1 MFKKIYVPVDN
12 SEYSNQAIEMALAL
26 AKPWNATIIGSHV
39 YAAKMHDYR
48 FKQME
53 YTLPEEYQDEN
64 ELARQRKIHDSLI
77 TMGLQLISDSYLDV
91 VQRRCQEAGLAYAC
105 KTFDGKHYKVLVED
119 IAQSDY
125 DLVIMGALGIG
136 AVKDSLIGSVC
147 ERVTRRVQR
156 DVLVIKHLADP
167 AACGETIVVG
177 VDGSPQCFGG
187 LKTAIELSKAF
198 HKPIEVVSVYD
209 PFLHYVAFNGIVDV
223 LSEQASKVFRF
234 KEQEQLHEE
243 IIDTGLAKIYQSHL
257 EVAQEIAR
265 ADGVDVQLTLLPGK
279 AFEKLLQHVRKVK
292 PWMLILGRIGIH
304 SQPGEMDLG
313 SNTENLLRLAPCH
326 VLLSSATYVPPIDL
340 RAEES
345 INWSRE
351 AEERM
356 QRVPPL
362 VKGIARTAIL
372 RFAMERGHS
381 VVTSDVIE
389 QAMEAFMPGYTG
401 RMMGKVAK
409 VLAIEKVRDDRQLT
423 YICEVCGYTAKT
435 ENPARCPVCQATAEH
450 FQVIDRQVVEAIAA
464 AEGTMLEEAT
474 FDGRK
479 LKWSAEARRVLR
491 DVADAYLRRR
501 AKARIE
507 KVARMQKLAV
517 ITRELAVPLIEE
529 TVGSDRLDGSGARGG
544 DEAETRVTPVAPA
557 STRPQGQS
565 PVRSTEESKPPL
577 NWTNAEGQL
586 NEVAAGRVAVVPP
599 PAHSRQE

>member
-1 MFKKIYVPVDN
+1 
-12 SEYSNQAIEMALAL
+12 
-26 AKPWNATIIGSHV
+26 
-39 YAAKMHDYR
+39 
-48 FKQME
+48 
-53 YTLPEEYQDEN
+53 
-64 ELARQRKIHDSLI
+64 
-77 TMGLQLISDSYLDV
+77 
-91 VQRRCQEAGLAYAC
+91 
-105 KTFDGKHYKVLVED
+105 
-119 IAQSDY
+119 
-125 DLVIMGALGIG
+125 
-136 AVKDSLIGSVC
+136 
-147 ERVTRRVQR
+147 
-156 DVLVIKHLADP
+156 
-167 AACGETIVVG
+167 
-177 VDGSPQCFGG
+177 
-187 LKTAIELSKAF
+187 
-198 HKPIEVVSVYD
+198 
-209 PFLHYVAFNGIVDV
+209 
-223 LSEQASKVFRF
+223 VFRF

-257 EVAQEIAR
+257 EVAREIAR

-326 VLLSSATYVPPIDL
+326 VLLSSGTYVPPIDM

-351 AEERM
+351 AEERL

-409 VLAIEKVRDDRQLT
+409 VLAIEKVRDDQQLT

-435 ENPARCPVCQATAEH
+435 ENPAKCPVCEATAEH

-464 AEGTMLEEAT
+464 AEGTTLEEAT

-529 TVGSDRLDGSGARGG
+529 TVGSDRLASPGIQGS

-557 STRPQGQS
+557 STHSQVQS
-565 PVRSTEESKPPL
+565 PVRSAEESRPQL
-577 NWTNAEGQL
+577 NWTNAAGQL

-599 PAHSRQE
+599 PAHSRPE

>member
-1 MFKKIYVPVDN
+1 M
-12 SEYSNQAIEMALAL
+12 
-26 AKPWNATIIGSHV
+26 
-39 YAAKMHDYR
+39 
-48 FKQME
+48 
-53 YTLPEEYQDEN
+53 
-64 ELARQRKIHDSLI
+64 
-77 TMGLQLISDSYLDV
+77 
-91 VQRRCQEAGLAYAC
+91 
-105 KTFDGKHYKVLVED
+105 
-119 IAQSDY
+119 
-125 DLVIMGALGIG
+125 
-136 AVKDSLIGSVC
+136 
-147 ERVTRRVQR
+147 
-156 DVLVIKHLADP
+156 
-167 AACGETIVVG
+167 
-177 VDGSPQCFGG
+177 
-187 LKTAIELSKAF
+187 
-198 HKPIEVVSVYD
+198 
-209 PFLHYVAFNGIVDV
+209 
-223 LSEQASKVFRF
+223 
-234 KEQEQLHEE
+234 
-243 IIDTGLAKIYQSHL
+243 
-257 EVAQEIAR
+257 
-265 ADGVDVQLTLLPGK
+265 QLTLLPGK

-304 SQPGEMDLG
+304 SQSGEMDLG

-326 VLLSSATYVPPIDL
+326 VLLSSGTYVPPIDL

-356 QRVPPL
+356 QRVPAL

-423 YICEVCGYTAKT
+423 YICAVCGYTAKT
-435 ENPARCPVCQATAEH
+435 ENPAKCPVCQATAEH

-464 AEGTMLEEAT
+464 AEGTTLEEAT

-529 TVGSDRLDGSGARGG
+529 TVGSDRLASPGAQDG
-544 DEAETRVTPVAPA
+544 DEAETRVTAVAPA
-557 STRPQGQS
+557 STSPQVQS
-565 PVRSTEESKPPL
+565 PVRHTEESKPQL
-577 NWTNAEGQL
+577 NWTNVDGQL

>member
-26 AKPWNATIIGSHV
+26 AKPWNATIVGSHV

-77 TMGLQLISDSYLDV
+77 TMGLQLISESYLDV
-91 VQRRCQEAGLAYAC
+91 LQRRCQEVGLAYER

-167 AACGETIVVG
+167 VACGETIVVG
-177 VDGSPQCFGG
+177 IDGSPQCFDG

-257 EVAQEIAR
+257 EVAREIAR

-326 VLLSSATYVPPIDL
+326 VLLSSGTYVPPIDL

-409 VLAIEKVRDDRQLT
+409 VLAIEKVRDDQQLT
-423 YICEVCGYTAKT
+423 YICEVCGYTAKA
-435 ENPARCPVCQATAEH
+435 ENPARCPVCSATAEH

-464 AEGTMLEEAT
+464 AEGTTLEETT

-507 KVARMQKLAV
+507 KVARMQKLSV

-529 TVGSDRLDGSGARGG
+529 TVGSDRLDSSGAQGG
-544 DEAETRVTPVAPA
+544 DEAETRVTAMAPA
-557 STRPQGQS
+557 SPLPQVQS
-565 PVRSTEESKPPL
+565 PVRSTEESKPQL

-599 PAHSRQE
+599 PVHSRQE

>member
-1 MFKKIYVPVDN
+1 
-12 SEYSNQAIEMALAL
+12 
-26 AKPWNATIIGSHV
+26 
-39 YAAKMHDYR
+39 
-48 FKQME
+48 
-53 YTLPEEYQDEN
+53 
-64 ELARQRKIHDSLI
+64 
-77 TMGLQLISDSYLDV
+77 
-91 VQRRCQEAGLAYAC
+91 
-105 KTFDGKHYKVLVED
+105 
-119 IAQSDY
+119 
-125 DLVIMGALGIG
+125 
-136 AVKDSLIGSVC
+136 
-147 ERVTRRVQR
+147 
-156 DVLVIKHLADP
+156 
-167 AACGETIVVG
+167 
-177 VDGSPQCFGG
+177 
-187 LKTAIELSKAF
+187 
-198 HKPIEVVSVYD
+198 
-209 PFLHYVAFNGIVDV
+209 
-223 LSEQASKVFRF
+223 
-234 KEQEQLHEE
+234 
-243 IIDTGLAKIYQSHL
+243 
-257 EVAQEIAR
+257 
-265 ADGVDVQLTLLPGK
+265 
-279 AFEKLLQHVRKVK
+279 
-292 PWMLILGRIGIH
+292 MLILGRLGIH

-326 VLLSSATYVPPIDL
+326 VLLSSGTYVPPIDL

-409 VLAIEKVRDDRQLT
+409 VLAIEKVRDDQQLT
-423 YICEVCGYTAKT
+423 YICEVCGYTAKS
-435 ENPARCPVCQATAEH
+435 ENPARCPVCQATAEQ

-464 AEGTMLEEAT
+464 AEGTTLEEAT

-529 TVGSDRLDGSGARGG
+529 TVGSDRLEGAGTRGSAEDEVRVMAGA
-544 DEAETRVTPVAPA
+544 PV
-557 STRPQGQS
+557 STSPEMPS
-565 PVRSTEESKPPL
+565 PVRSAEESKPQL

-586 NEVAAGRVAVVPP
+586 NEVAAGRVAVVSP
-599 PAHSRQE
+599 PAHSRQA

>member
-1 MFKKIYVPVDN
+1 MYKRMFVPVDN
-12 SEYSNQAIEMALAL
+12 SEHSNRCVDIGVSW
-26 AKPWNATIIGSHV
+26 AKAFGATLVGCHV

-53 YTLPEEYQDEN
+53 YTLPEEYQDEK
-64 ELARQRKIHDSLI
+64 ELERQRKIHDSLI

-91 VQRRCQEAGLAYAC
+91 MERRAAEAGIPFERRTYDGR
-105 KTFDGKHYKVLVED
+105 TFQPLVDD
-119 IAQSDY
+119 IRCSRY
-125 DLVIMGALGIG
+125 DLVIIGALGMG

-147 ERVTRRVQR
+147 ERVVRRVNTDTLVLK
-156 DVLVIKHLADP
+156 DVRP
-167 AACGETIVVG
+167 WEEQQSGSIVVG
-177 VDGSPQCFGG
+177 LDGSPQSFAA
-187 LKTAIELSKAF
+187 LKAAIALGKAF
-198 HKPIEVVSVYD
+198 ERPLEAVAVYD
-209 PFLHYVAFNGIVDV
+209 PYLHYAMFNSIVGV
-223 LSEQASKVFRF
+223 LSEQAAKVFRF

-257 EVAQEIAR
+257 EVAREIAR

-279 AFEKLLQHVRKVK
+279 AFEKILQHVRKVK
-292 PWMLILGRIGIH
+292 PWILILGRIGIH

-313 SNTENLLRLAPCH
+313 SPPENLLRLAPCH
-326 VLLSSATYVPPIDL
+326 VLLSSGTYVPPIDL

-345 INWSRE
+345 INWSSE

-409 VLAIEKVRDDRQLT
+409 VLAIEQVREDRQLT

-435 ENPARCPVCQATAEH
+435 EDPARCPVCSATAEH

-464 AEGTMLEEAT
+464 AEGTTLEEAT
-474 FDGRK
+474 FGGRK
-479 LKWSAEARRVLR
+479 LKWTAEARRALR
-491 DVADAYLRRR
+491 DVGDAYLRRR

-529 TVGSDRLDGSGARGG
+529 TVGSD
-544 DEAETRVTPVAPA
+544 
-557 STRPQGQS
+557 
-565 PVRSTEESKPPL
+565 
-577 NWTNAEGQL
+577 
-586 NEVAAGRVAVVPP
+586 
-599 PAHSRQE
+599 